1 MKISASVL
9 GMLMTFSAAVQ
20 AADRTYAG
28 LQDREIKALSSQQI
42 GDLREGRGMGM
53 ALAAELNN
61 YPGPRHVLDL
71 ADALGLSTDQQARVS
86 VLFDEMAAQAR
97 ALGAQILAA
106 EARLNRQFAEKRV
119 NDDGLRHET
128 GLIARLAG
136 DLRYV
141 HLRYHLKVRALMSDI
156 QVSRY
161 AALRGYGE
169 AAGGHDAGHG
179 THGMHR

>member
-71 ADALGLSTDQQARVS
+71 AGAHSGHKSWRRKPVSTGSLPRNGSMTTVS
-86 VLFDEMAAQAR
+86 
-97 ALGAQILAA
+97 
-106 EARLNRQFAEKRV
+106 
-119 NDDGLRHET
+119 
-128 GLIARLAG
+128 
-136 DLRYV
+136 
-141 HLRYHLKVRALMSDI
+141 
-156 QVSRY
+156 
-161 AALRGYGE
+161 
-169 AAGGHDAGHG
+169 G
-179 THGMHR
+179 TKPV